1 MLRLRWYHLAALV
14 FIVGMIAS
22 PALADEIVLTLDF
35 VDVSDCDTPW
45 NESSCA
51 LWFTETIDGDYGYP
65 QGYCL
70 PSPQPDGVYIMPAR
84 LVVDVSTIEGI
95 ESIEVDYQEA
105 SDPGRTRVFLYD
117 GDGTAFVEEY
127 SVRGGV
133 VAGHGPGNLH
143 VGCDWSRRRSTGNIR
158 LGSCRLG
165 DPSDWR
171 DPRGQRTDQLQRA
184 EGCLSLTGVSS

>member
-22 PALADEIVLTLDF
+22 PALADEIVLTLDA
-35 VDVSDCDTPW
+35 VGVSACDTPW

-51 LWFTETIDGDYGYP
+51 LWFTETIDGDYGHP
-65 QGYCL
+65 PGYCL
-70 PSPQPDGVYIMPAR
+70 PSPQPEGVYIMPAR

-117 GDGTAFVEEY
+117 GDGTAFVEEW
-127 SVRGGV
+127 SQGMGLATFMLDATGHV
-133 VAGHGPGNLH
+133 VDQLAISGWEAA
-143 VGCDWSRRRSTGNIR
+143 VWEIR
-158 LGSCRLG
+158 LIGAILVDNEQTSFSALKAVYR
-165 DPSDWR
+165 
-171 DPRGQRTDQLQRA
+171 
-184 EGCLSLTGVSS
+184 

>member
-22 PALADEIVLTLDF
+22 PALADEIVLTLDA
-35 VDVSDCDTPW
+35 VGVSACDTPW

-51 LWFTETIDGDYGYP
+51 R
-65 QGYCL
+65 YCL
-70 PSPQPDGVYIMPAR
+70 PSPQPEGVYIMPAR

-117 GDGTAFVEEY
+117 GDGTAFVEEW
-127 SVRGGV
+127 SQGMGLATFVLDATGHV
-133 VAGHGPGNLH
+133 VDQLAISGWEAA
-143 VGCDWSRRRSTGNIR
+143 VWEIR
-158 LGSCRLG
+158 LIGAILVDNEQTSFSALKAVYR
-165 DPSDWR
+165 
-171 DPRGQRTDQLQRA
+171 
-184 EGCLSLTGVSS
+184 